1 MRESGQLH
9 VSFANS
15 LTKAAFKHNK
25 THAQTA
31 KAMALPRP
39 VDTQHSTHRHAA
51 LSRVEPCP
59 LFQGPDQKASFLHF
73 PWACPL
79 TMHLTTTGCPL
90 DTSSVP
96 SSFACPGHVHSAYI
110 LTLPFGSSQGS
121 YEEELATEA
130 VFEEVVRLC
139 KRELSYKQENVS
151 REARQGLVGKLTCRE
166 LPSPSGRCQQGG
178 RYTEGVYADALIP
191 PPPGF
196 SGNRHPHGLRGGA
209 ARAHHALCPA
219 HR

>member
-1 MRESGQLH
+1 
-9 VSFANS
+9 
-15 LTKAAFKHNK
+15 
-25 THAQTA
+25 
-31 KAMALPRP
+31 
-39 VDTQHSTHRHAA
+39 
-51 LSRVEPCP
+51 
-59 LFQGPDQKASFLHF
+59 
-73 PWACPL
+73 
-79 TMHLTTTGCPL
+79 MHLTTTGMP
-90 DTSSVP
+90 TRYVFVP
-96 SSFACPGHVHSAYI
+96 PSFACPGNAHNKCTVI
-110 LTLPFGSSQGS
+110 LPLGPSQGS